1 LEEVDSIR
9 LVAVAATRPPA
20 VVCDMELDA
29 TIWRELVAVG
39 LPEATMAG
47 VVVFAPDTSLEAGR
61 GNGTEDVEVETVTG
75 GPRVGGARTDVRLS
89 KDGMRGRGLGW
100 SRLSSAD
107 VLDAV
112 LLFNETAGLRL
123 GTCRTRSSGDTPIPG
138 TDAIVS
144 IN

>member
-1 LEEVDSIR
+1 MEEVDSIR

-29 TIWRELVAVG
+29 TIWRELVAVA
-39 LPEATMAG
+39 LPGATMAG
-47 VVVFAPDTSLEAGR
+47 VVVSALDTFLEADR

-75 GPRVGGARTDVRLS
+75 GPKVGGARTDVRLS
-89 KDGMRGRGLGW
+89 KDGMRGRSLGW

-123 GTCRTRSSGDTPIPG
+123 GTCCTRSSGDTPIPG
-138 TDAIVS
+138 TDVFVS

>member
-1 LEEVDSIR
+1 MEEVDSIR

-20 VVCDMELDA
+20 VVCDMELDV

-123 GTCRTRSSGDTPIPG
+123 GTCCTRSSGDTPIPD
-138 TDAIVS
+138 TDAFVS